1 MSERLRGALRVGRSG
16 RRGAGPARWTAT
28 GCGVGAGAGSGSATT
43 IGMSDVSSPTGGRSS
58 SVSPCA
64 AAEGGSAGL
73 GLPAASATGGSGSG
87 LRLRGD
93 GGGLGSGSAC
103 GLGSARGSG
112 SGPALPRRCR
122 RRLPTAPRS
131 CCGSGSCV
139 GAVSGGG
146 SSTTAVERI
155 DGSAAGATAGPPK
168 LSDPSAEPLSAAR
181 SASIDSI
188 ALLSAAR
195 RRAASARTVSFALAK
210 RSGAR
215 ICVLRR

>member
-16 RRGAGPARWTAT
+16 RRGAAAGAAAT
-28 GCGVGAGAGSGSATT
+28 GCGVGAGAGSATM
-43 IGMSDVSSPTGGRSS
+43 IGMSDVSSPIGGRLS
-58 SVSPCA
+58 SVSPCTVA
-64 AAEGGSAGL
+64 GGSG
-73 GLPAASATGGSGSG
+73 GRPRASGSGSG
-87 LRLRGD
+87 
-93 GGGLGSGSAC
+93 SAAI
-103 GLGSARGSG
+103 GAGSG
-112 SGPALPRRCR
+112 SGVGSGSETGASSTVSETSAACVS
-122 RRLPTAPRS
+122 S
-131 CCGSGSCV
+131 CCGSGSCT

-146 SSTTAVERI
+146 SSTTTVERI

-168 LSDPSAEPLSAAR
+168 LRDPSAEPLSAAR

-188 ALLSAAR
+188 ALLSAAS

>member
-1 MSERLRGALRVGRSG
+1 
-16 RRGAGPARWTAT
+16 
-28 GCGVGAGAGSGSATT
+28 
-43 IGMSDVSSPTGGRSS
+43 MSDVSSPDRREDVVLRDALRGCGGYGLGGGLRLRFGGRH
-58 SVSPCA
+58 
-64 AAEGGSAGL
+64 
-73 GLPAASATGGSGSG
+73 GGSGSG
-87 LRLRGD
+87 SGSAAAS
-93 GGGLGSGSAC
+93 GGSGSGVGSGSAT
-103 GLGSARGSG
+103 GASSTVSETSRHGS
-112 SGPALPRRCR
+112 
-122 RRLPTAPRS
+122 TS
-131 CCGSGSCV
+131 CCGSGSCA